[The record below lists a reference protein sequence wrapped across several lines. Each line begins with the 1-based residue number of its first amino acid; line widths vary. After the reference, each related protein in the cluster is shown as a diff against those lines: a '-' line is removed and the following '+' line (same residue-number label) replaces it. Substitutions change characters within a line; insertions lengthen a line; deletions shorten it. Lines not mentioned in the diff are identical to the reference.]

1 MKKIFLLLTT
11 VIGTLAFTSCTNN
24 DDRVDNDTISEVFE
38 VDNVNFTA
46 TGNFRVTVPLN
57 PSIYS
62 SDVILLYRL
71 SGSTSNGKDIWEPV
85 PTSYT
90 FNAGTA
96 NEENLKYFFDFS
108 QDDITIYLEADF
120 DPLTR
125 QDFSLNQVFRV
136 AIVPGYFSQTVNT
149 NDFDAVMSAISA
161 QNGSDVQIEKR

>member
-11 VIGTLAFTSCTNN
+11 VIGTLAFTGCTNN

-46 TGNFRVTVPLN
+46 TGDFRVTVPLN
-57 PSIYS
+57 PSIYA
-62 SDVILLYRL
+62 SDVVLLYRL
-71 SGSTSNGKDIWEPV
+71 SGTTPTGKDIWEPV

-90 FNAGTA
+90 L
-96 NEENLKYFFDFS
+96 NEGVLKYFFDFS
-108 QDDITIYLEADF
+108 QDDISIYIESDF
-120 DPLTR
+120 DPLLR